1 MSAGPMSA
9 VRPLSKASNGL
20 AALSQHAT
28 AALSRLSAR
37 ERMAVGLAAAAVAL
51 ALLWWFALA
60 PAIATL
66 RQSADRH
73 ARADQVLSQL
83 QGMAASAEVLRTQN
97 ATPPP
102 ARELAVRALE
112 EATRSLGAGAQLTL
126 QGDRATVGLRDVAP
140 AALAQW
146 LQQARINARVLP
158 VQAQLQRSGGQ
169 PLWSGQIV
177 VAGPG
182 LGVAE

>member
-1 MSAGPMSA
+1 MSTRPPLAKTASGLKA
-9 VRPLSKASNGL
+9 VTGRLSMAL
-20 AALSQHAT
+20 DALSP
-28 AALSRLSAR
+28 R
-37 ERMAVGLAAAAVAL
+37 EQRAVWLAAAVVGLGA
-51 ALLWWFALA
+51 LWWFGLG
-60 PAIATL
+60 PAIASL
-66 RQSADRH
+66 RQAPERH
-73 ARADQVLSQL
+73 ARADQVLAQL

-112 EATRSLGAGAQLTL
+112 EATRGLGAGAQFTL
-126 QGDRATVGLRDVAP
+126 QGDRATVALRDIPA

-146 LQQARINARVLP
+146 LQQARVNARVLP

-177 VAGPG
+177 LAGPG
-182 LGVAE
+182 LGVAD

>member
-1 MSAGPMSA
+1 MSAA
-9 VRPLSKASNGL
+9 RPFSKATGGL
-20 AALSQHAT
+20 SALSQSAT

-37 ERMAVGLAAAAVAL
+37 ERIAVGVAAAAVVM
-51 ALLWWFALA
+51 ALLWWLALG

-66 RQSADRH
+66 RQSAERH

-83 QGMAASAEVLRTQN
+83 QAMAASAEVLRTQN

-112 EATRSLGAGAQLTL
+112 EATRGLGAGAQLTL

-158 VQAQLQRSGGQ
+158 VQAKLQRSGGQ

-177 VAGPG
+177 LAGPG
-182 LGVAE
+182 LGVPN